1 MKTVDGCDGN
11 EDKTFHIDI
20 EIPPTVPTEN
30 TMSKIIAVTYLIRVS
45 LFLPQN
51 WIVGRIRIQNSYP
64 FVTEIMSLKKKTILL
79 TDNSIDAIVL
89 LKSLSL
95 YPDHDWFLSIPAEMS
110 I

>member
-1 MKTVDGCDGN
+1 M
-11 EDKTFHIDI
+11 
-20 EIPPTVPTEN
+20 EIPTTVPTEL
-30 TMSKIIAVTYLIRVS
+30 TVSKIITVTYLIRVS

-64 FVTEIMSLKKKTILL
+64 FVTEIIFEKKTIL